1 MADITFNISG
11 GNNQILPNATHAEQ
25 NFYGDDF
32 VPHPNNSPQGETYGA
47 TPQEHLARYI
57 GNRQLLDSYIAR
69 LEQCTKAG
77 TLADI
82 LVDMAINDNA
92 SVSKYDI
99 VKGSFIE
106 LLLSLCPK
114 FRTGKSISNIRQRV
128 NDRIAKLPR
137 EKRGGLANY

>member
-1 MADITFNISG
+1 MADITFNITG

-47 TPQEHLARYI
+47 TPQEHLARYVN
-57 GNRQLLDSYIAR
+57 NRQLLEEYISR
-69 LEQCTKAG
+69 LSQCTKAG

-99 VKGSFIE
+99 IKGRFIE
-106 LLLSLCPK
+106 QLLPLCPK
-114 FRTGKSISNIRQRV
+114 LHKGKSISNIRQRV
-128 NDRIAKLPR
+128 NDRISKLPR
-137 EKRGGLANY
+137 EKRQSLK